1 MRHIKSVVL
10 LGAPLLAGLISEFFM
25 YLSDSAMVGRLG
37 VQYLAA
43 MGIATMFAE
52 ILWVI
57 IWPLAPATQTIA
69 SQRYGRAISIKEKD
83 GTEYKN
89 KLRSTGDVFNNSLL
103 FALGAG
109 ALAVLLAGLCKPFL
123 LLALDDPSLIP
134 LIDSYVNIVKW
145 AMPVA
150 GVFYGLYGFL
160 AAINRTIPIMIA
172 TIGLNVL
179 NIGFNYILIFGK
191 FGCPALGIEGAA
203 IGTVLAQIF
212 GAVFLVL
219 YVLKSR
225 KLRPYNCFRIKGF
238 DPKIINSL
246 LNAGTPIT
254 GQLVIVFVIYLYYE
268 TLIAN
273 LGTVYLAATHI
284 VFTVFILKRTIV
296 GGFAEGGSI
305 LVGNNLGRQNRAEA
319 VKYAFAAEWIG
330 IVIGTVLFML
340 ILLFPENIV
349 RVFNNETQ
357 TIAVGKDALRF
368 FAVFMLIDVIGY
380 PFEVIFTHNGWGK
393 FVFFAGAS
401 TNFIFLLG
409 LSIIL
414 LKFLN
419 MGIYAA
425 WSAFAIQIV
434 FYMAI
439 LTAGF
444 FSKKWLYVDVPA

>member
-1 MRHIKSVVL
+1 MRHIKSVML

-69 SQRYGRAISIKEKD
+69 SQRYGRAITIKEKD

-123 LLALDDPSLIP
+123 LLVLDDPSLIP

-212 GAVFLVL
+212 GAIFLVL

-225 KLRPYNCFRIKGF
+225 KLRPYNCFRIREF
-238 DPKIINSL
+238 DPKVINSL
-246 LNAGTPIT
+246 LNTGTPIT

-305 LVGNNLGRQNRAEA
+305 LVGNNLGRQNRTEA

-330 IVIGTVLFML
+330 IAIGSVLFTL

-349 RVFNNETQ
+349 RVFNNEAH

-393 FVFFAGAS
+393 FVFFAGAG